1 MLTFDANLPKSS
13 AGDVLMTQATPS
25 QRTYPWTTTLGDQ
38 ELTFRLMEPSDRDA
52 ILEFAGTLPSE
63 DLMFLRTDITQTK
76 TVDNWVGY
84 IKSGRTVTLVAETDG
99 KIAGYASIHTSDV
112 LWTRHIG
119 ELRVLVGVDFRGIGL
134 GKRLTN
140 EAFAM
145 AKDMGL
151 KKITAQM
158 TTDQRG
164 ARQVFEHLGFR
175 PEALLA
181 DHAMTKDGRTHDLLI
196 MSYDV
201 AGFNNAAS
209 SV

>member
-1 MLTFDANLPKSS
+1 M
-13 AGDVLMTQATPS
+13 GDHDV
-25 QRTYPWTTTLGDQ
+25 
-38 ELTFRLMEPSDRDA
+38 TFRLMEPSDRDA
-52 ILEFAGTLPSE
+52 VLVFARALPSE
-63 DLMFLRTDITQTK
+63 DLMFLRTDITQEK
-76 TVDNWVGY
+76 TVDNWMSY
-84 IKSGRTVTLVAETDG
+84 IKSGRTLTLLAEAKG
-99 KIAGYASIHTSDV
+99 NIAGYASIHTSDA

-119 ELRVLVGVDFRGIGL
+119 ELRVLVSLDHRGIGL

-140 EAFAM
+140 EAFAI

-181 DHAMTKDGRTHDLLI
+181 DHAMTKDGRTHDLLL

-201 AGFNNAAS
+201 AGFHDAAAS
-209 SV
+209 A

>member
-1 MLTFDANLPKSS
+1 
-13 AGDVLMTQATPS
+13 MTQATPS
-25 QRTYPWTTTLGDQ
+25 QRTYPWTTTMGDR

-52 ILEFAGTLPSE
+52 ILKFARALPTE
-63 DLMFLRTDITQTK
+63 DLMFLRSDITQEK
-76 TVDNWVGY
+76 TVDSWIGY
-84 IKSGRTVTLVAETDG
+84 IKSGRTLTLMSEAEG
-99 KIAGYASIHTSDV
+99 KIAGYASIHTNDA

-119 ELRVLVGVDFRGIGL
+119 ELRVLVSVDYRGIGL

-140 EAFAM
+140 EAFAI

-158 TTDQRG
+158 TTSQRG

-181 DHAMTKDGRTHDLLI
+181 DHAMTKDGRTHDLLL

-201 AGFNNAAS
+201 AGFHDAAAS
-209 SV
+209 A

>member
-1 MLTFDANLPKSS
+1 MAH
-13 AGDVLMTQATPS
+13 ATPS
-25 QRTYPWTTTLGDQ
+25 QRTYPWSTTLGDH

-52 ILEFAGTLPSE
+52 VLEFARALPSE
-63 DLMFLRTDITQTK
+63 DLMFLRTDITQEK
-76 TVDNWVGY
+76 TVDNWMAY
-84 IKSGRTVTLVAETDG
+84 LKSGRTLTLMAEAEG
-99 KIAGYASIHTSDV
+99 EIAGYASIHTSEA

-119 ELRVLVGVDFRGIGL
+119 ELRVLVSLDYRGIGL

-140 EAFAM
+140 EAFAI

-181 DHAMTKDGRTHDLLI
+181 DHAMTKDGHTHDLLL

-201 AGFNNAAS
+201 AGFHDAAAS
-209 SV
+209 A

>member
-1 MLTFDANLPKSS
+1 M
-13 AGDVLMTQATPS
+13 GDH
-25 QRTYPWTTTLGDQ
+25 
-38 ELTFRLMEPSDRDA
+38 ELTFRLMEPSDRGA
-52 ILEFAGTLPSE
+52 VLVFARALPSE
-63 DLMFLRTDITQTK
+63 DLMFLRTDITQEK
-76 TVDNWVGY
+76 TVDNWMGY
-84 IKSGRTVTLVAETDG
+84 LKSGRTLTLMAEAKG
-99 KIAGYASIHTSDV
+99 KIAGYASIHTSEA

-119 ELRVLVGVDFRGIGL
+119 ELRVLVSLDYRGIGL

-140 EAFAM
+140 EAFVI

-181 DHAMTKDGRTHDLLI
+181 DHAMTKDGRTHDLLL

-201 AGFNNAAS
+201 AGFHDAAAS
-209 SV
+209 A